1 MRVLISGLIGGLVFF
16 VWAAVAHMV
25 LPIGEMGMKV
35 ANSEDPVLAA
45 HARQFSRRGCL
56 HDPGPGS

>member
-35 ANSEDPVLAA
+35 ANSEDPGYG
-45 HARQFSRRGCL
+45 HARQFSGE
-56 HDPGPGS
+56 GVT